1 LQRRGVQDLA
11 QSIAVAESLI
21 EFRKSDPRSKSP
33 KNGGSDEGEKER
45 FSKDRETGGSSDQG
59 HKAGGDQPKPK
70 LACFL
75 CDGPH
80 RANECPKKG
89 RLTAL
94 IQEDDQRREEA
105 KMGSIQFLNAVKA
118 KVHVPKNAFEGTMSV
133 ETIIGGQTIKALVDT
148 GATNNFISKDMANRL
163 CLRAYRGSGYIKAV
177 NSKAKPL
184 IGIAK
189 DVGMKIGHWDGLV
202 SLSII
207 PLDDYDLVLGM
218 EFMEQVKAIPIPHAN
233 SLCILEEGKTCMVPC
248 TMSNKGT
255 KKLSAIHL
263 DK

>member
-11 QSIAVAESLI
+11 QAIAVAESLI
-21 EFRKSDPRSKSP
+21 EFHKSDHSPKSP
-33 KNGGSDEGEKER
+33 KNGGSNEGEKEG
-45 FSKDRETGGSSDQG
+45 FSKDRES

-118 KVHVPKNAFEGTMSV
+118 KVHVPKNASEGTMSV

-148 GATNNFISKDMANRL
+148 GATNNFISEDMANRL
-163 CLRAYRGSGYIKAV
+163 CLRAYRGSGYIKTV

-184 IGIAK
+184 IGIEK
-189 DVGMKIGHWDGLV
+189 DVSRKIGQWDELV

-207 PLDDYDLVLGM
+207 PLDDYDLILGM
-218 EFMEQVKAIPIPHAN
+218 EFMDVKDIAIPHAN
-233 SLCILEEGKTCMVPC
+233 SLCILEEGKTCMVPY
-248 TMSNKGT
+248 TRSNKGT
-255 KKLSAIHL
+255 KTLSAIHL